1 MFVLYSNICFSL
13 FLCSVSGSHSLG
25 LIIAYIKGETP
36 FSEFS
41 FTVLLD
47 DITVGHFDSEKKMYF
62 SRGLSDV
69 EEDDG
74 VVDPNQARSMSSLMH
89 SDLDERWLYV
99 KHVLN
104 QTEHIHVQQRLV
116 MCELME
122 NDMPGPMI
130 TKNKTL
136 LDLALWHYGNLF
148 YPECIK
154 TLRGFLKKRSNQV
167 KRKVKPRVRIIQR
180 RRSVSGWDGVTCL
193 ATGFYPRH
201 INLTILRD
209 DGTYQM
215 RKNLE
220 FSEKDLKKHNYTC
233 TVTHLSLDNKL
244 NVLLDLG
251 PGDPIVPIVGSVLAA
266 LLLVCVM
273 SAVIWVIYRKKMKG
287 KR

>member
-1 MFVLYSNICFSL
+1 MFVLYSNICFFL

-36 FSEFS
+36 FS
-41 FTVLLD
+41 

-62 SRGLSDV
+62 SRGLGDV

-74 VVDPNQARSMSSLMH
+74 NLKQHKCSRLILILLFF
-89 SDLDERWLYV
+89 LD
-99 KHVLN
+99 
-104 QTEHIHVQQRLV
+104 IHVQQRLV

-154 TLRGFLKKRSNQV
+154 TLRGFLKKISNQV

-209 DGTYQM
+209 GQPVPDHLITGM

-244 NVLLDLG
+244 NVLL
-251 PGDPIVPIVGSVLAA
+251 GDPIVPIVGSVLFSQVFSLIN
-266 LLLVCVM
+266 LLIIMSLLSPDIASTQSEYSSAPSKCVF
-273 SAVIWVIYRKKMKG
+273 
-287 KR
+287 

>member
-1 MFVLYSNICFSL
+1 LAII
-13 FLCSVSGSHSLG
+13 H
-25 LIIAYIKGETP
+25 LISK
-36 FSEFS
+36 FS

>member
-130 TKNKTL
+130 TKN
-136 LDLALWHYGNLF
+136 A
-148 YPECIK
+148 I
-154 TLRGFLKKRSNQV
+154 
-167 KRKVKPRVRIIQR
+167 
-180 RRSVSGWDGVTCL
+180 
-193 ATGFYPRH
+193 
-201 INLTILRD
+201 
-209 DGTYQM
+209 
-215 RKNLE
+215 
-220 FSEKDLKKHNYTC
+220 
-233 TVTHLSLDNKL
+233 
-244 NVLLDLG
+244 
-251 PGDPIVPIVGSVLAA
+251 
-266 LLLVCVM
+266 
-273 SAVIWVIYRKKMKG
+273 
-287 KR
+287 